1 MGNGLLTESE
11 NKQNYFY
18 FYSSPPKTH
27 LRKEGKKQA
36 ELLWSPNLVQ
46 YPPNGSDAPLSDP
59 ALSGLTERPEPFRLS
74 VSKDF
79 FRKVLRNAATALKQ
93 NQIQNQYWITL
104 LIGHLL
110 PALQFLWLTV

>member
-27 LRKEGKKQA
+27 LRKEEKNKRNYFDP
-36 ELLWSPNLVQ
+36 PNLVQ

-59 ALSGLTERPEPFRLS
+59 VLSGLTERPEPFRLS

-79 FRKVLRNAATALKQ
+79 FLEKFFEMPPL
-93 NQIQNQYWITL
+93 
-104 LIGHLL
+104 
-110 PALQFLWLTV
+110 F

>member
-1 MGNGLLTESE
+1 MQPAQASPSFTAKKTQALEADNGEWAANRKWKQTKLLLFLLLSTEDPLA
-11 NKQNYFY
+11 Q
-18 FYSSPPKTH
+18 
-27 LRKEGKKQA
+27 EGKKQA

-79 FRKVLRNAATALKQ
+79 LEKFFEMPPL
-93 NQIQNQYWITL
+93 
-104 LIGHLL
+104 
-110 PALQFLWLTV
+110 F

>member
-18 FYSSPPKTH
+18 FYSSTEDP
-27 LRKEGKKQA
+27 LAQEGKKQA

-74 VSKDF
+74 VSKDYLE
-79 FRKVLRNAATALKQ
+79 KVFEM
-93 NQIQNQYWITL
+93 
-104 LIGHLL
+104 
-110 PALQFLWLTV
+110 PALF